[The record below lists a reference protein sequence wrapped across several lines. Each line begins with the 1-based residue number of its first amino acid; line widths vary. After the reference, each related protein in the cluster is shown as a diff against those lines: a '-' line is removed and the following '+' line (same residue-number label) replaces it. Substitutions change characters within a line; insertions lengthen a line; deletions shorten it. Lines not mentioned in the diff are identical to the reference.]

1 MMDDQ
6 EMPDDKTLGGT
17 GKRDLVFKRVFDA
30 PIERVWKA
38 WTDSEQVKRWW
49 GPDGFSCPFA
59 RIDFREGGI
68 SLVCMRAPKEFMGGQ
83 DMYSTWTYT
92 KIVPL
97 RELEYLHHFSD
108 KDGNR
113 VEPISQ
119 GLPPE
124 MPEEVRNLVTFKAVG
139 GDKTEVSVTEYD
151 WPVGHMMEMSKMGM
165 EQCLDKMAA
174 IFAKA

>member
-6 EMPDDKTLGGT
+6 EMPDDKTLGGA
-17 GKRDLVFKRVFDA
+17 GKRDLVFTRVFDA
-30 PIERVWKA
+30 PVDRVWKA
-38 WTDSEQVKRWW
+38 WTDPEQVKRWW

-59 RIDFREGGI
+59 RINFREGGI

-92 KIVPL
+92 KIVLL

-108 KDGNR
+108 KAGNR
-113 VEPISQ
+113 VAGHFTGSSAGNAGRGAKSRHLQ
-119 GLPPE
+119 SRGRRQDGSK
-124 MPEEVRNLVTFKAVG
+124 RNRIRLAG
-139 GDKTEVSVTEYD
+139 GPHDGDVQ
-151 WPVGHMMEMSKMGM
+151 MGM

-174 IFAKA
+174 IFGKA

>member
-1 MMDDQ
+1 
-6 EMPDDKTLGGT
+6 MPDDKTLAST
-17 GKRDLVFKRVFDA
+17 GKRDLVFTRVFDA
-30 PIERVWKA
+30 TVEQVWKA
-38 WTDSEQVKRWW
+38 WTDPEQVKRWW

-113 VEPISQ
+113 VEPISH

-124 MPEEVRNLVTFKAVG
+124 MPEELRNSVTFKDQRPGRRQDGSKRNGIRLAG
-139 GDKTEVSVTEYD
+139 GSHDGDVQN
-151 WPVGHMMEMSKMGM
+151 GHGTVPR
-165 EQCLDKMAA
+165 
-174 IFAKA
+174 